1 MTDFLNS
8 ITNLILGILEYCI
21 SFESS
26 IVIMAIMFVI
36 VALGVMK

>member
-1 MTDFLNS
+1 MTEFLNS